1 MLLTEVFESL
11 EEGRVLQ
18 QQKQADESATKV
30 DYLKEREARRLQV
43 EGLDKSRGGSFPL
56 SSSHSRVICRS
67 DVLLEVRNPPPFPSV
82 VISSFRAVLLA
93 ARHK

>member
-30 DYLKEREARRLQV
+30 DYLKEKQ
-43 EGLDKSRGGSFPL
+43 GGYRSKVWTSPEEFPL

-67 DVLLEVRNPPPFPSV
+67 DVLLEVSNPPPFPSV
-82 VISSFRAVLLA
+82 VISHPLLGLFS
-93 ARHK
+93 